1 MICDSWLKS
10 VQCCDYIFFLFV
22 TSEYLLLTHHWDSRK
37 KKSAN
42 TWFLTNDKV
51 IVPNLSYIYAPLFDP
66 YWLDQMQQMCKRYG
80 SELFLVIYIVYKLL
94 NCKMKIFLGLS
105 NGRKGGQSPRKKKRN
120 QNATFSFPIFPV
132 CKKPES
138 QEKSIVALEYL
149 MMIAKREMDIS
160 NMKTVVVITWW
171 RYSSHSSEVG
181 FIVDHLTNNYCLQV
195 LTKHA
200 ECYISLDNRKSIK
213 SLGLKLAAVKKVKNS
228 NDNFS
233 MWKKEQ
239 DKNCGYL
246 WVFFSRIYLTRIG
259 SS

>member
-10 VQCCDYIFFLFV
+10 VQCCDYIFFVCHLRISPTN
-22 TSEYLLLTHHWDSRK
+22 TSLRQQEKKISQYLISNKRQSYRAQL
-37 KKSAN
+37 
-42 TWFLTNDKV
+42 
-51 IVPNLSYIYAPLFDP
+51 IVHLCPPFWP

-120 QNATFSFPIFPV
+120 QNATFNFPIFPV